1 MTFLIGWSL
10 ALLGMLTL
18 AFTQAKQARL
28 LFGAAPAASTRLV
41 FSIVGYALLFSSTYH
56 AIAAYGLGVGLVTF
70 FSHVCFAAWCV
81 SILLTW
87 RRTLS

>member
-1 MTFLIGWSL
+1 MTFLIGWFL

-18 AFTQAKQARL
+18 ALTQAKHARL
-28 LFGAAPAASTRLV
+28 WFGAAPAAKTRWAC
-41 FSIVGYALLFSSTYH
+41 SIVGYALLFSSTYQ

-81 SILLTW
+81 SLLLTW

>member
-1 MTFLIGWSL
+1 MTFLIGWLL

-18 AFTQAKQARL
+18 AFPQATQAKL
-28 LFGAAPAASTRLV
+28 LFGAAPAASTRWA
-41 FSIVGYALLFSSTYH
+41 FSIVGYALLFSSTYQ

-81 SILLTW
+81 SLLLPW
-87 RRTLS
+87 RRTLF